1 MGIPMENRADVT
13 RQGDSNCGLA
23 AVIDGVLESAQ
34 GQDEVAIRDLLE
46 AFSGR
51 SYGPLLMVPGL
62 AMATPLGAI
71 PGVPIV
77 FGVLAAWVGLQLL
90 VGRSQPWVP
99 GWMVNRSIDRE
110 QVVRRLKS
118 ARPWCQRVDRW
129 IRRRWVWVVQSP
141 MVQVVGLVA
150 VGMGASTIP
159 LAVVPWGVTAPGIA
173 LCLLGLGLMAQDG
186 VAVGVGTG
194 LGLLTLGMMLRL
206 V

>member
-1 MGIPMENRADVT
+1 
-13 RQGDSNCGLA
+13 
-23 AVIDGVLESAQ
+23 
-34 GQDEVAIRDLLE
+34 
-46 AFSGR
+46 
-51 SYGPLLMVPGL
+51 
-62 AMATPLGAI
+62 
-71 PGVPIV
+71 
-77 FGVLAAWVGLQLL
+77 
-90 VGRSQPWVP
+90 
-99 GWMVNRSIDRE
+99 
-110 QVVRRLKS
+110 
-118 ARPWCQRVDRW
+118 
-129 IRRRWVWVVQSP
+129 